1 MKKTS
6 FSIFLIYAL
15 AIFNIQPA
23 SAISNG
29 TQVADGLAVKII
41 TDQGNCTGTVW
52 TTNIVLTA
60 AHCVIQPSGVLA
72 TGISAN
78 AYVYDEWIKSEV
90 AGIKIMK
97 DYTTAVNHIYGRAS
111 YSDIAF
117 LILKNNLWDNLAFSN
132 TRLATLSDWNV
143 YKTAQ
148 TQLIAIGYGF
158 TGESK
163 TDFPYKSP
171 VSAVYE
177 LDVSQS
183 PDGNDWAVFN
193 STNAALCRGDSG
205 GPVIFYQ
212 ADTRTVIIVGVIMGA
227 VSVGGN
233 CGSLQY
239 GSYSGSFAKVSSFPG
254 LAASTLV
261 TEARYRPSALVLES
275 GFERLNVYKD
285 VTSDFI
291 DYAELLPLATKKRLF
306 DNSKNVTAL
315 YKLID
320 EFQTKINDQEELLNQ
335 SMEFTFINSGVLEAN
350 SSSVGAGF
358 EATLKPYQTKIDAL
372 FVKIGKTLPEFV
384 CTSGTQ
390 TKDLPSSKKC
400 PKGYKKTELTKPF

>member
-6 FSIFLIYAL
+6 FSIFLIYVL
-15 AIFNIQPA
+15 AIFNVQPA
-23 SAISNG
+23 SAVTNG
-29 TQVADGLAVKII
+29 TQATEGLAVKII
-41 TDQGNCTGTVW
+41 TDQGNCTGAVW
-52 TTNIVLTA
+52 RTNIVLTA

-97 DYTTAVNHIYGRAS
+97 DYTTAVNHIYGRPS

-117 LILKNNLWDNLAFSN
+117 LILKNDLWDNLAFTN
-132 TRLATLSDWNV
+132 TRLATSSDWNE

-171 VSAVYE
+171 VSAWYT
-177 LDVSQS
+177 LDVSQPS
-183 PDGNDWAVFN
+183 EGNDWAVFN
-193 STNAALCRGDSG
+193 SSNSALCLGDSG
-205 GPVIFYQ
+205 GPVIRYQ
-212 ADTRTVIIVGVIMGA
+212 ADTRTIVIVGVIMGA
-227 VSVGGN
+227 ASVGGN
-233 CGSLQY
+233 CGSFQY
-239 GSYSGSFAKVSSFPG
+239 GSYSASFAKVSSFPG
-254 LAASTLV
+254 LAASTLI
-261 TEARYRPSALVLES
+261 TEERYRPSALVLES

-315 YKLID
+315 YTLID
-320 EFQTKINDQEELLNQ
+320 DFQTKLNDQEELLNQ

-350 SSSVGAGF
+350 SRSVGAGF
-358 EATLKPYQTKIDAL
+358 EASLKPFQTKIDAL
-372 FVKIGKTLPEFV
+372 LVKIGKTLPEFV
-384 CTSGTQ
+384 CTSGAQ
-390 TKDLPSSKKC
+390 TKDLPSNKKC